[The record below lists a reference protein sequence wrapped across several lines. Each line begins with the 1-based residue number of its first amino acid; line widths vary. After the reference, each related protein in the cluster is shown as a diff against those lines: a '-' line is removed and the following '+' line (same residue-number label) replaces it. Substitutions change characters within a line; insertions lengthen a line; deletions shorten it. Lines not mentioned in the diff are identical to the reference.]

1 MNPMV
6 IVGAGECGTRAAF
19 ALREAGWSGE
29 VVLIGDEP
37 GLPYERPPLSKPG
50 ADGAVRRGICDAEA
64 LAAARIHY
72 RPGLRVEAIERTTR
86 RLRLQGGE
94 TLAYER
100 LLLATGAQP
109 RALSC
114 PGGETALPLRTHA
127 DAMRLFQACGPT
139 AKVVVI
145 GAGLIGMEL
154 AAVLREQGAAVTV
167 VEAGPRALGRAV
179 PEAIAQRLQDQ
190 HSAAGVDLRFNVGV
204 RAIEGGQVLLADG
217 TALPADA
224 VVAAIGVVPDT
235 RLAEAAGLAVDN
247 GIVVDAALAT
257 ADPHIFAA
265 GDCARFACARSGQT
279 LRLESWQN
287 ARAQAEHAARAMLGA
302 TDAFDAVPWFWSDQ
316 FGLGLQIAG
325 WPDAQR
331 PLQARQVDDAG
342 TTLWFQQAGPADGS
356 GALSAVCGLGPGNRV
371 GKDIKLAQRLIERRT
386 PVSADALADPAVSL
400 KSLLKA

>member
-19 ALREAGWSGE
+19 ALRESGWDGE

-50 ADGAVRRGICDAEA
+50 AEGAVRRGICDAEA
-64 LAAARIHY
+64 LARARIHH
-72 RPGLRVEAIERTTR
+72 RPGQRVEALHREDR
-86 RLRLQGGE
+86 RLRMQDGSV
-94 TLAYER
+94 LAYQR

-109 RALSC
+109 RTLAC
-114 PGGETALPLRTHA
+114 PGGEAALPLRTHA
-127 DAMRLFQACGPT
+127 DAGRLFQACGP
-139 AKVVVI
+139 AARVVVV

-154 AAVLREQGAAVTV
+154 AAVLRAQGAEVTV

-179 PEAIAQRLQDQ
+179 PAAIAQRLQDR
-190 HSAAGVDLRFNVGV
+190 HAAAGVGLRWNVGV
-204 RAIEGGQVLLADG
+204 VAVAGHEVHLTDG
-217 TALPADA
+217 TVLPADA
-224 VVAAIGVVPDT
+224 VIAAIGVWPDT

-247 GIVVDAALAT
+247 GIVVDARLAT

-265 GDCARFACARSGQT
+265 GDCARFTCARSGQR

-302 TDAFDAVPWFWSDQ
+302 SEAFDAMPWFWSDQ
-316 FGLGLQIAG
+316 FELGLQIAG

-331 PLQARQVDDAG
+331 PLLARSVDAD
-342 TTLWFQQAGPADGS
+342 TTLWFQQDADAGGA
-356 GALSAVCGLGPGNRV
+356 GALTAACGLGPGNRV
-371 GKDIKLAQRLIERRT
+371 GKDIKLAQMLIARRV
-386 PVSADALADPAVSL
+386 PVPADALIDPAVSL
-400 KSLLKA
+400 KSLLKG